1 MLDTTLSA
9 IGAANPCGTGY
20 KKLVNYLGG
29 AKKYGYQTPI
39 PLLTILDSNG
49 IDDALWVAVNILG
62 NQGEMIAHTFACD
75 CAERV
80 LHIYEKHH
88 SDDSRPRN
96 AIAVKRRWLGKEATD
111 EELAAARDAAKAA
124 AGAAARADARGA
136 AMAAALAAA
145 RADARAAALDAAW
158 DAAWAATWAEASA
171 AALDAAWDAAW
182 AAEIK
187 WQTYR
192 LRGLLSVETVAAVA
206 GIDKRSRCRG
216 ND

>member
-111 EELAAARDAAKAA
+111 EELAAAR
-124 AGAAARADARGA
+124 
-136 AMAAALAAA
+136 
-145 RADARAAALDAAW
+145 ADARAAALDAAW

-206 GIDKRSRCRG
+206 RSIKAQ
-216 ND
+216 

>member
-111 EELAAARDAAKAA
+111 EELAAAWAAARAA

-171 AALDAAWDAAW
+171 AALDAAWDAA
-182 AAEIK
+182 
-187 WQTYR
+187 
-192 LRGLLSVETVAAVA
+192 
-206 GIDKRSRCRG
+206 
-216 ND
+216 

>member
-158 DAAWAATWAEASA
+158 DAAWAA
-171 AALDAAWDAAW
+171 
-182 AAEIK
+182 EIK